1 MMKKEE
7 EGEGKNELCT
17 VNNECD
23 VHVVQASPR
32 IIIQKAETN

>member
-7 EGEGKNELCT
+7 EEGKKEFCT